1 MGLLQVPVINEEE
14 STTTTTAMSAPVIS
28 PRFNGTD
35 SSGLDRLPAGTSNS
49 RAFPCPII
57 YDLKRKAALDATN
70 GFDSHLQTSPAI
82 DVPSAFQELRPDSRD
97 TSCRS
102 CPKIGSTIQMPAM
115 RVVGFDSGFCSS
127 AIGSDMMV
135 ADKMHS
141 SLVIDSSDSSVE
153 QHGPQARKRVLS
165 PLANVLP
172 EGQFHGDV
180 LNIGSGDAKNQRTN
194 SVRHLFSSGLHDS
207 KKANTATLD
216 SFDSP
221 SWPALRYSIRST
233 KHHFSKFSC
242 STLTT
247 FTDGPLLEGRGSLSC
262 TEYLGAGT
270 TENLSRVVIPPA
282 RLSHSPPLSLSPLG
296 PKWIHRVNTAK
307 AYGDLTGAS
316 KSDLLDSNGVERP
329 NGENYSE
336 YAGRIRMR
344 DISGNPSSFHDGL
357 DSMTPMKSSQRR
369 YQNWGPESAP
379 VSPHIR
385 CIRSL
390 SLPVRRSLVGSFE
403 ESLLS
408 GRYSCGKDNQV
419 HLVFFRKKKGTPC
432 FQYS

>member
-1 MGLLQVPVINEEE
+1 MGLLQVHVINEEE
-14 STTTTTAMSAPVIS
+14 STTTTTTTMNAPVIS

-49 RAFPCPII
+49 RAFPCPSI

-70 GFDSHLQTSPAI
+70 GFDSHLRTSSAI
-82 DVPSAFQELRPDSRD
+82 DGPSAFQELRPDSRD
-97 TSCRS
+97 TNCRS
-102 CPKIGSTIQMPAM
+102 CPKIGSTVQMPAM

-127 AIGSDMMV
+127 VIGSGMMV

-153 QHGPQARKRVLS
+153 QRGPQARKRVLS
-165 PLANVLP
+165 PLTNVLS

-180 LNIGSGDAKNQRTN
+180 LNIGSGDAKNQNTN

-233 KHHFSKFSC
+233 EHRFSKFSC
-242 STLTT
+242 ST

-270 TENLSRVVIPPA
+270 TMNLSRVVIPPA

-307 AYGDLTGAS
+307 AYGDLTGATER
-316 KSDLLDSNGVERP
+316 DLLDSNGMERP

-336 YAGRIRMR
+336 YVSRIRMR

-357 DSMTPMKSSQRR
+357 DTMTPMRSSQRR
-369 YQNWGPESAP
+369 YRNWGPESAP

-390 SLPVRRSLVGSFE
+390 SLLPVRRSLVGSFE

-419 HLVFFRKKKGTPC
+419 HLVFSTPNR
-432 FQYS
+432 F